1 MLTEEPRP
9 CNRYPNE
16 PFDSPQI
23 NSLLMQAIR
32 WRIMPQLP
40 GRQRQHIGTSVKKAS
55 HSPESPYVWG
65 TFFPIR
71 RKRAKEEKDVFWTSS
86 LSSIRNVLFVQAL
99 AYFHLGDFSCAPG
112 VQPPVE
118 LHPRGLSSR
127 APRLLHGS
135 DHAKRFTSEVCFSS
149 ELKHCSGCTLRPS
162 VITYPAVAPWDCIY
176 KIYL

>member
-1 MLTEEPRP
+1 
-9 CNRYPNE
+9 
-16 PFDSPQI
+16 
-23 NSLLMQAIR
+23 
-32 WRIMPQLP
+32 MPELP

-55 HSPESPYVWG
+55 HCPESHSVWG
-65 TFFPIR
+65 TFFPMR

-112 VQPPVE
+112 AQPPVE

-135 DHAKRFTSEVCFSS
+135 DHAEIGKNN
-149 ELKHCSGCTLRPS
+149 LKIHFRSMLLIQTKTLLWMHPKTKCYRLPSCCTTGL
-162 VITYPAVAPWDCIY
+162 
-176 KIYL
+176 YLQNIFVNALNMFC